1 MGHFDILL
9 PQTPQDLL
17 ETALEAGAGD
27 RSAGPGTLPGAPGRP
42 LHLPLVN
49 PLGIGLHHGLQLI
62 EGGGPALPQRI
73 QGRGGGLCR
82 ECRLGG
88 GEEVCQE
95 RLKACQ
101 ALQSGRRRQLREQS
115 QKILRGLGQ

>member
-9 PQTPQDLL
+9 LKAPQDLL

-82 ECRLGG
+82 ECRPGG

-95 RLKACQ
+95 HLEACQ
-101 ALQSGRRRQLREQS
+101 GLQSSCQRQL
-115 QKILRGLGQ
+115 

>member
-42 LHLPLVN
+42 LHHPLVN
-49 PLGIGLHHGLQLI
+49 ALGKGLHHGFQLI
-62 EGGGPALPQRI
+62 ESGGPALPHMI
-73 QGRGGGLCR
+73 LGPCGGLCR
-82 ECRLGG
+82 EC
-88 GEEVCQE
+88 
-95 RLKACQ
+95 
-101 ALQSGRRRQLREQS
+101 
-115 QKILRGLGQ
+115 